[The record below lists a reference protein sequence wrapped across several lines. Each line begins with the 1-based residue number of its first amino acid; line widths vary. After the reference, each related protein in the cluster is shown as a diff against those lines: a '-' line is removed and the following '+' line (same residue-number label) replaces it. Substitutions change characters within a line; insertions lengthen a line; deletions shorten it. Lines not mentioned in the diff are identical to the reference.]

1 MYKRS
6 SMKWKMLMWQSC
18 ILSVVLLSLTAC
30 SEGASTW
37 KKESCFEDDSIT
49 SDFKTKVKYARGFS
63 INVKESYKEITVYNP
78 WKNDVVLCKYIL
90 FPKGKPLPF
99 FEAENVTYIQTPI
112 NSVAVF
118 SNTHI
123 GPLVELGL
131 ADKIVGITRANKIYN
146 KRLSVKVKNGEIP
159 SLGGAHNKNID
170 IEAIVDLNPELIIL
184 SAFNEVKSGESHL
197 DQIGFKLAYAL
208 NWMEDTPLAR
218 AEWIKFVAAFFNK
231 DKEADE
237 FFNKVEG
244 NYNEIRKLAE
254 KVEKKASVLMGWS
267 YKGIWYMPGG
277 QNYMV
282 SYLRDAGAD
291 YFLFADSTRGNIPM
305 SVENVLDNCND
316 ADIWI
321 YPGICKSRQDIE
333 NAGEVFT
340 QFKAFRDHEV
350 YNIYKRSNARG
361 GSDWWETATIRPDI
375 VLKDFIKILHPE
387 ILPQDSTYFISK
399 LH

>member
-1 MYKRS
+1 
-6 SMKWKMLMWQSC
+6 
-18 ILSVVLLSLTAC
+18 
-30 SEGASTW
+30 
-37 KKESCFEDDSIT
+37 
-49 SDFKTKVKYARGFS
+49 
-63 INVKESYKEITVYNP
+63 
-78 WKNDVVLCKYIL
+78 
-90 FPKGKPLPF
+90 
-99 FEAENVTYIQTPI
+99 
-112 NSVAVF
+112 
-118 SNTHI
+118 
-123 GPLVELGL
+123 
-131 ADKIVGITRANKIYN
+131 
-146 KRLSVKVKNGEIP
+146 
-159 SLGGAHNKNID
+159 
-170 IEAIVDLNPELIIL
+170 
-184 SAFNEVKSGESHL
+184 VKSGESHL

-218 AEWIKFVAAFFNK
+218 AEWIKFIAAFFNK